1 VDKQKRP
8 DSSISGGEDSE
19 TFPASDDHQLA
30 SCSASASDQG
40 PDTLEARNRFDV
52 FNRDTDEK
60 EQFKLIKN
68 TRRRTRRKSNNSN
81 QRDDE
86 DEEGAQGD

>member
-1 VDKQKRP
+1 
-8 DSSISGGEDSE
+8 
-19 TFPASDDHQLA
+19 
-30 SCSASASDQG
+30 
-40 PDTLEARNRFDV
+40 LEARNRFDV